1 MEKNLLATQ
10 LNQTHNNNNNNIIR
24 RNTLKP
30 RNIYE
35 CIIVFLPH
43 LSIEMSNNYV
53 FLNERNL
60 VQTSF
65 VLFHFFDGEAF
76 IYIHARFI
84 ILLDY
89 LMTFIFY
96 QLWHSSGNKL
106 ILLPSKQFHVEIKLF
121 SESLLIVS

>member
-1 MEKNLLATQ
+1 MTTTMLVEQRVRDIELKKYIWNIVVTPICKYIFLKMCWILEDQLWKKNLLATQ
-10 LNQTHNNNNNNIIR
+10 LNQTHNNNNNNIIK

-65 VLFHFFDGEAF
+65 VLFHFFAK
-76 IYIHARFI
+76 HLI
-84 ILLDY
+84 I
-89 LMTFIFY
+89 
-96 QLWHSSGNKL
+96 WNS
-106 ILLPSKQFHVEIKLF
+106 PVECI
-121 SESLLIVS
+121 